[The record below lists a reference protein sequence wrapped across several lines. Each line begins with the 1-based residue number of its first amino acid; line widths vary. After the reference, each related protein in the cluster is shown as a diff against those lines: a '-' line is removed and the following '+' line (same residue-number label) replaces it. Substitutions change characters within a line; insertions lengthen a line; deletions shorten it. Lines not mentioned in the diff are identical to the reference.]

1 MQQNLNKREI
11 DLSFCKG
18 TEAVPQRGGHT
29 AALWVV
35 AWFLSALSLAV
46 QESTHCMQITNN
58 KEMSNMVSTADILTS
73 DFHSRCVYVQRAPC
87 NRRGQP
93 AENGI
98 WQNEANAVLLAI
110 KAQAARLL
118 PLLLVKCSKFNST
131 WQFCKAERRDSQRCL
146 WIRCYPFTVY
156 VHTANGPELFK
167 PVWSG
172 FPTR

>member
-35 AWFLSALSLAV
+35 AWLLSALSLAV
-46 QESTHCMQITNN
+46 QKSTHCMQITNN

-131 WQFCKAERRDSQRCL
+131 
-146 WIRCYPFTVY
+146 
-156 VHTANGPELFK
+156 
-167 PVWSG
+167 
-172 FPTR
+172 

>member
-58 KEMSNMVSTADILTS
+58 KEM
-73 DFHSRCVYVQRAPC
+73 R
-87 NRRGQP
+87 
-93 AENGI
+93 
-98 WQNEANAVLLAI
+98 
-110 KAQAARLL
+110 K
-118 PLLLVKCSKFNST
+118 K
-131 WQFCKAERRDSQRCL
+131 
-146 WIRCYPFTVY
+146 
-156 VHTANGPELFK
+156 
-167 PVWSG
+167 
-172 FPTR
+172 